1 MNTTMAM
8 NATCQTEALS
18 AALHVGM
25 YLTSRTTQMNLTNRS
40 PDMASRRSRER
51 ANARPCEHEPDEP
64 EHDDTERCPNT
75 GDMFEDKQEQNE

>member
-1 MNTTMAM
+1 
-8 NATCQTEALS
+8 
-18 AALHVGM
+18 
-25 YLTSRTTQMNLTNRS
+25 
-40 PDMASRRSRER
+40 MASRRSRER